1 MSCGEL
7 IGTLTKSSIKVG
19 KLESVDDKDQARV
32 AFSAASPE
40 YNETLS
46 TINVPDAEAALSPPE
61 LPFSTVLT
69 LPLER
74 LCKVDMT

>member
-1 MSCGEL
+1 M
-7 IGTLTKSSIKVG
+7 
-19 KLESVDDKDQARV
+19 DDKDQARV

-40 YNETLS
+40 HNETFS